1 MKARLPRDCWRC
13 RHVLRYDYCDPSPDF
28 EVKTL
33 DGRPLKL
40 SDCRGKY
47 VVLDFRATSITRWKI
62 LPSLVS
68 LSSLK
73 DDFVALVECAG
84 MRLSPVR

>member
-1 MKARLPRDCWRC
+1 MKARLSSDCWRC

-28 EVKTL
+28 EVKML
-33 DGRPLKL
+33 DGRSLKL
-40 SDCRGKY
+40 SDCRGKC
-47 VVLDFRATSITRWKI
+47 VVLDFRATSITCWKI

-68 LSSLK
+68 LSSLRN
-73 DDFVALVECAG
+73 DSVALLECAG

>member
-1 MKARLPRDCWRC
+1 VETLQPPRERRLTAVEWELHP
-13 RHVLRYDYCDPSPDF
+13 F
-28 EVKTL
+28 EVKML
-33 DGRPLKL
+33 DGRSLKL

-47 VVLDFRATSITRWKI
+47 VVLDFWATSITRWKI
-62 LPSLVS
+62 LPSLVT